1 MNGNFFCTNLIVPKR
16 LLLGCSKFNLK
27 ISKGEQKVFLSSCKF
42 VGKMEIKTFDKFVA
56 RFSFASASL
65 KWERK

>member
-1 MNGNFFCTNLIVPKR
+1 MNGNFFCTNLIVPKS

-42 VGKMEIKTFDKFVA
+42 VGKMEIKFLTNLLLDFH
-56 RFSFASASL
+56 L
-65 KWERK
+65 PLLL